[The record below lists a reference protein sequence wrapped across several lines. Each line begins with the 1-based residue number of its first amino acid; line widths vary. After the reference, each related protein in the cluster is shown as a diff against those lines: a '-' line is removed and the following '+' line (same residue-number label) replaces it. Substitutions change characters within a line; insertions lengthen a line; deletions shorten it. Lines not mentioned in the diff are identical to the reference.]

1 MPFTVYSAPSFW
13 KRYYGRM
20 VLKFVRLVR
29 HSIQKYPVLWLA
41 AICSILFFT
50 TSFVDFHTSGPFGD
64 EPHYLVIS
72 QTLLKYH
79 SLEVTLDYTHRDYY
93 AFYPSHLDPHLSR
106 NVYGQLLPLHN
117 IGGPVLWLIPFALFG
132 RLGAM
137 WFMSLVAVLIILNI
151 YKLLLTMHIRHSYAF
166 LVSLAYA
173 IASPLFIYSHLNF
186 IEPIGALLCIYVF
199 RKVLQE
205 TVSVSDVFLSS
216 VCLGI
221 LPWVHIRF
229 ALLEVILFFALL
241 FKIYQQNKYKNWKYY
256 LWYLLPVMAL
266 FVFMEVYSYKVWG
279 SLDPALNYANEMVGV
294 PVNLFAV
301 LPFAGLLG
309 NSFDQNYGLLVNFP
323 LFIFLFVGMVLALK
337 KKFLAYNVL
346 ILAVSI
352 PYIILLTTFRDWSGA
367 LGPPARFLVVLLPLW
382 AFYLAYALEQIN
394 NTLSKLVF
402 GGTVAY
408 GLIYSLLSIKAPY
421 NGFNSE
427 TGNGILVYL
436 QTLLHMHRHHLT
448 AYFPSI
454 FLPHQTR
461 LFVVWIGLFV
471 GFSILLIYSNSLQ
484 VKIKSFAGLPILS
497 WRKQKSVY
505 RETSDESNT
514 SQHQNDLN
522 KVIADETLLIE
533 TKQHTGER

>member
-1 MPFTVYSAPSFW
+1 MPCTVCFLPSFW
-13 KRYYGRM
+13 RGSYGRM

-29 HSIQKYPVLWLA
+29 HSIQNYPVLWLV
-41 AICSILFFT
+41 AICSSLFFT
-50 TSFVDFHTSGPFGD
+50 TSFVDVHTSHPYGD
-64 EPHYLVIS
+64 EPHYLVVS

-79 SLEVTLDYTHRDYY
+79 SLDVTLDYAHRDYY
-93 AFYPSHLDPHLSR
+93 AFYPVHLDPHLSR
-106 NVYGQLLPLHN
+106 NVSGQLLPLHN

-137 WFMSLVAVLIILNI
+137 WFMSLVSVLIILNI

-166 LVSLAYA
+166 MVSLAYA
-173 IASPLFIYSHLNF
+173 IASPLYIYSHLNF

-221 LPWVHIRF
+221 LPWLHFRF

-279 SLDPALNYANEMVGV
+279 SLNPALNELNDTGAPDKPFV
-294 PVNLFAV
+294 A

-309 NSFDQNYGLLVNFP
+309 IFFDQDFGLLVNFP
-323 LFIFLFVGMVLALK
+323 LFIFLFVGVVLSLK
-337 KKFLAYNVL
+337 KKFLAYNLL

-352 PYIILLTTFRDWSGA
+352 PYILLFTTFRYWSGGA
-367 LGPPARFLVVLLPLW
+367 SPPPRFLIVLLPLW
-382 AFYLAYALEQIN
+382 VFYLAYALEQIN
-394 NTLSKLVF
+394 SSLSKLVF

-408 GLIYSLLSIKAPY
+408 GFIYSLLSIKDSY
-421 NGFNSE
+421 NGFN
-427 TGNGILVYL
+427 TGAGNRTLMYL
-436 QTLLHMHRHHLT
+436 QTLLHMHSHRLT
-448 AYFPSI
+448 AYFPSMSY
-454 FLPHQTR
+454 PNPK
-461 LFVVWIGLFV
+461 LFVAWIGFFV
-471 GFSILLIYSNSLQ
+471 GLSVLLIFSNSLQ
-484 VKIKSFAGLPILS
+484 VKLKSFAGLPVFS
-497 WRKQKSVY
+497 WHKQKSVS
-505 RETSDESNT
+505 RETSDERKT
-514 SQHQNDLN
+514 SQRQNDPHA
-522 KVIADETLLIE
+522 VSTAEMLLIE
-533 TKQHTGER
+533 TKQHTDER

>member
-1 MPFTVYSAPSFW
+1 MF
-13 KRYYGRM
+13 
-20 VLKFVRLVR
+20 LKFARLVR

-50 TSFVDFHTSGPFGD
+50 TSFVDVHTSRPLGD

-79 SLEVTLDYTHRDYY
+79 SLDVTLDYTHRDYY
-93 AFYPSHLDPHLSR
+93 AFYPSHLNPHLSP

-137 WFMSLVAVLIILNI
+137 WFMSLVSVLIILNI
-151 YKLLLTMHIRHSYAF
+151 YKLLLTMHIRHSSAF

-205 TVSVSDVFLSS
+205 TVSVSDVFISS

-221 LPWVHIRF
+221 LPWVHARF
-229 ALLEVILFFALL
+229 VLLEMILFFALL
-241 FKIYQQNKYKNWKYY
+241 FKIYQQNKDKHWKYY

-266 FVFMEVYSYKVWG
+266 FVFIEVYSYKVWG
-279 SLDPALNYANEMVGV
+279 TLNPAINILNDIGAHYKS
-294 PVNLFAV
+294 PAV

-309 NSFDQNYGLLVNFP
+309 IAFDQNYGLLVNFP
-323 LFIFLFVGMVLALK
+323 LFIFLFIGVVLALK
-337 KKFLAYNVL
+337 KKFLVYNLL

-352 PYIILLTTFRDWSGA
+352 PYIILFTSFSSWFGGSS
-367 LGPPARFLVVLLPLW
+367 PPARFLVVLLPLW

-394 NTLSKLVF
+394 SILSKLVF

-408 GLIYSLLSIKAPY
+408 GFIYSLLTIKD
-421 NGFNSE
+421 SL
-427 TGNGILVYL
+427 NGINNGQGNHTLVYL

-461 LFVVWIGLFV
+461 LFVAWIGLFV

-484 VKIKSFAGLPILS
+484 VKIKSFAGLPILL

-505 RETSDESNT
+505 RETSDERNA

-522 KVIADETLLIE
+522 EVIADETLLIE

>member
-1 MPFTVYSAPSFW
+1 MPFTVCFVPSFW
-13 KRYYGRM
+13 KGSYGRM
-20 VLKFVRLVR
+20 VLKFVHLVR
-29 HSIQKYPVLWLA
+29 HSSQNYPVFWLV

-50 TSFVDFHTSGPFGD
+50 TSFVDLHTSYPSGD

-79 SLEVTLDYTHRDYY
+79 SLDVTLDYAHRDYY
-93 AFYPSHLDPHLSR
+93 AFYPLHLDPHLSR
-106 NVYGQLLPLHN
+106 NVSGQLLPLHN

-137 WFMSLVAVLIILNI
+137 WFMSLVSVLIILNI

-173 IASPLFIYSHLNF
+173 IASPLYIYSHLNF
-186 IEPIGALLCIYVF
+186 VEPIGALLCIYVF

-229 ALLEVILFFALL
+229 VLLEVILFFALL

-279 SLDPALNYANEMVGV
+279 SLDPALNYLNEMVGV
-294 PVNLFAV
+294 SVKLFAV

-309 NSFDQNYGLLVNFP
+309 ISFDQNFGLLVNFP

-352 PYIILLTTFRDWSGA
+352 PYIILLTTFRDWSG
-367 LGPPARFLVVLLPLW
+367 GWSPPARFLVVLLPLW

-408 GLIYSLLSIKAPY
+408 GFIYSLLSIKDSY
-421 NGFNSE
+421 NGFNSGA
-427 TGNGILVYL
+427 GNHTLMYL
-436 QTLLHMHRHHLT
+436 QTLLHMYRHRLT
-448 AYFPSI
+448 AYFPSMVY
-454 FLPHQTR
+454 PHPK
-461 LFVVWIGLFV
+461 LFVAWIGFFV
-471 GFSILLIYSNSLQ
+471 GLSVLLIYSNRLQ
-484 VKIKSFAGLPILS
+484 VQLQSFAGLPVLA
-497 WRKQKSVY
+497 WHKQKSVS
-505 RETSDESNT
+505 REPSDESKA
-514 SQHQNDLN
+514 SQPQNDPHA
-522 KVIADETLLIE
+522 VSAAETLLIE

>member
-1 MPFTVYSAPSFW
+1 MPFTVSFVPSFW
-13 KRYYGRM
+13 KGSYSRM
-20 VLKFVRLVR
+20 FLKFVHLVH

-50 TSFVDFHTSGPFGD
+50 TSFVDVHTSRPLGD
-64 EPHYLVIS
+64 EPHFLVIS

-79 SLEVTLDYTHRDYY
+79 SLDVTLDYTHRDYY
-93 AFYPSHLDPHLSR
+93 SFYPSHINPHLSH

-117 IGGPVLWLIPFALFG
+117 IGGPVLWLIPFTLFG

-137 WFMSLVAVLIILNI
+137 WFMSLVSVLIILNI
-151 YKLLLTMHIRHSYAF
+151 YKLLLTMTIRHSYAF

-173 IASPLFIYSHLNF
+173 IASPLYIYSHLNF

-205 TVSVSDVFLSS
+205 TVSVSDVFISS

-229 ALLEVILFFALL
+229 ALLEAILFFALL

-256 LWYLLPVMAL
+256 LWYLLPMMAL
-266 FVFMEVYSYKVWG
+266 FVLMEVYSYKVWG
-279 SLDPALNYANEMVGV
+279 SLNPALNELNDTGA
-294 PVNLFAV
+294 PDKPFAA

-309 NSFDQNYGLLVNFP
+309 ISFDQSYGLLVNFP
-323 LFIFLFVGMVLALK
+323 LFIFLFVGVVLTLK
-337 KKFLAYNVL
+337 KKFLAYNAL

-352 PYIILLTTFRDWSGA
+352 PYIILFTSFRDWSGG
-367 LGPPARFLVVLLPLW
+367 LCPPARFLVVLLPLW

-394 NTLSKLVF
+394 SILSKLVF
-402 GGTVAY
+402 GGAVTY
-408 GLIYSLLSIKAPY
+408 GFIYSLLSIKDSH
-421 NGFNSE
+421 NGSN
-427 TGNGILVYL
+427 TGAGNRTLIYL

-448 AYFPSI
+448 AYFPSM
-454 FLPHQTR
+454 FYPHPK
-461 LFVVWIGLFV
+461 LFVAWIGLFV
-471 GFSILLIYSNSLQ
+471 GLSVLLIYSNSLQ

-497 WRKQKSVY
+497 WHRQKSVS
-505 RETSDESNT
+505 REPPDERKT
-514 SQHQNDLN
+514 SQRQNDPHA
-522 KVIADETLLIE
+522 VIADETLLIE
-533 TKQHTGER
+533 IKQHTDER

>member
-1 MPFTVYSAPSFW
+1 
-13 KRYYGRM
+13 M

-29 HSIQKYPVLWLA
+29 HSIQNYPVLWLA
-41 AICSILFFT
+41 AICSLLFFT
-50 TSFVDFHTSGPFGD
+50 TSFVDVHTSLPLGD

-79 SLEVTLDYTHRDYY
+79 SLDVTLDYAHRDYSV
-93 AFYPSHLDPHLSR
+93 FYPVHLDPHLSR
-106 NVYGQLLPLHN
+106 NVSGQLLPLHS

-137 WFMSLVAVLIILNI
+137 WFMSLVSVLIILNI

-173 IASPLFIYSHLNF
+173 IASPLYIYSHLNF

-229 ALLEVILFFALL
+229 ALFEVILFFALL
-241 FKIYQQNKYKNWKYY
+241 FKIYQQNKYENWKYY

-266 FVFMEVYSYKVWG
+266 FVFMEVYSYTVWG
-279 SLDPALNYANEMVGV
+279 TLNPALSELNGMA
-294 PVNLFAV
+294 PDQFFAA
-301 LPFAGLLG
+301 LPFVGLLG
-309 NSFDQNYGLLVNFP
+309 NSFDQNFGLLVNFP
-323 LFIFLFVGMVLALK
+323 LFIFLFVGVVLALK

-352 PYIILLTTFRDWSGA
+352 PYILLFTTYKDWSGGW
-367 LGPPARFLVVLLPLW
+367 GPPARFLVVLLPLW

-394 NTLSKLVF
+394 NALSKLVF

-408 GLIYSLLSIKAPY
+408 GFIYSLLSIKDSY
-421 NGFNSE
+421 NGINSPAANH
-427 TGNGILVYL
+427 TLIYL
-436 QTLLHMHRHHLT
+436 QTLLHMYRHRLT

-454 FLPHQTR
+454 FYPHPK
-461 LFVVWIGLFV
+461 LFVAWIGFFV
-471 GFSILLIYSNSLQ
+471 GLSILLIYSNRLQ
-484 VKIKSFAGLPILS
+484 VQLQSFTGLPIFS
-497 WRKQKSVY
+497 WPKQKSVS
-505 RETSDESNT
+505 REPREPSEESKA
-514 SQHQNDLN
+514 SQPQNDPHA
-522 KVIADETLLIE
+522 VSAAETLLIE
-533 TKQHTGER
+533 TKQHSDER

>member
-1 MPFTVYSAPSFW
+1 
-13 KRYYGRM
+13 M

-50 TSFVDFHTSGPFGD
+50 TSLVDVHTSLPLGD
-64 EPHYLVIS
+64 EPHFLVIS

-79 SLEVTLDYTHRDYY
+79 SLDVTLDYIHRDYY
-93 AFYPSHLDPHLSR
+93 AFYPLPIDPHLSR

-137 WFMSLVAVLIILNI
+137 WFMSLVSVLIILNL
-151 YKLLLTMHIRHSYAF
+151 YKLLLTMNIRHSYAF

-173 IASPLFIYSHLNF
+173 IASPLYIYSHLNF

-205 TVSVSDVFLSS
+205 TVSVSDVFISS

-241 FKIYQQNKYKNWKYY
+241 FKIYQQNKYKNWRYY
-256 LWYLLPVMAL
+256 LWYLLPVITL

-279 SLDPALNYANEMVGV
+279 SLNPALNELNDIGT
-294 PVNLFAV
+294 PNKPFAT
-301 LPFAGLLG
+301 LPFAGILG
-309 NSFDQNYGLLVNFP
+309 TFFDQDFGLLVNFP
-323 LFIFLFVGMVLALK
+323 LFIFLFVGVVLALK
-337 KKFLAYNVL
+337 KKFLAYNIL

-352 PYIILLTTFRDWSGA
+352 PYIILFTTFRAWSGA
-367 LGPPARFLVVLLPLW
+367 LAPPARFLLVLLPLW

-394 NTLSKLVF
+394 NILSKLVF
-402 GGTVAY
+402 GVAVAY
-408 GLIYSLLSIKAPY
+408 GFIYNLLSIKD
-421 NGFNSE
+421 SH
-427 TGNGILVYL
+427 NGINSGAGNRILIYL
-436 QTLLHMHRHHLT
+436 QTLLHMHRHLLT
-448 AYFPSI
+448 AYFPSMSY
-454 FLPHQTR
+454 PHPK
-461 LFVVWIGLFV
+461 LFVAWVALFV
-471 GFSILLIYSNSLQ
+471 GLSVLLIYSNSLP
-484 VKIKSFAGLPILS
+484 IKLKNFAGLPILS
-497 WRKQKSVY
+497 WHQHKSVSM
-505 RETSDESNT
+505 EPSDEIHG
-514 SQHQNDLN
+514 SQRQNDPHA
-522 KVIADETLLIE
+522 ISAAETLLID
-533 TKQHTGER
+533 TKQHTSEH

>member
-1 MPFTVYSAPSFW
+1 MKEGGS
-13 KRYYGRM
+13 YGRM

-29 HSIQKYPVLWLA
+29 HSIQNYPVLWLV

-50 TSFVDFHTSGPFGD
+50 TSLVDVHTSHPLGD

-79 SLEVTLDYTHRDYY
+79 SLDVTLDYIHRDYY
-93 AFYPSHLDPHLSR
+93 AFYPVYLDPHLSP

-137 WFMSLVAVLIILNI
+137 WFMSLVCVLIILNI
-151 YKLLLTMHIRHSYAF
+151 YKLLLTMHIRYSYAF

-173 IASPLFIYSHLNF
+173 IASPLYIYSHLNF
-186 IEPIGALLCIYVF
+186 IEPIGALLCLYVF

-241 FKIYQQNKYKNWKYY
+241 FKIYQQIKYKNWKYY

-266 FVFMEVYSYKVWG
+266 FVLMEVYSYKVWG
-279 SLDPALNYANEMVGV
+279 TLNPAINILNDIGAHYKS
-294 PVNLFAV
+294 FAV

-309 NSFDQNYGLLVNFP
+309 IAFDQNYGLLVNFP
-323 LFIFLFVGMVLALK
+323 LFIFLFIGVVLALK
-337 KKFLAYNVL
+337 KKFLPYNLL

-352 PYIILLTTFRDWSGA
+352 PYIILFTSFSAWFGGTS
-367 LGPPARFLVVLLPLW
+367 PPARFLVVLLPLW

-394 NTLSKLVF
+394 SILSKLVF

-408 GLIYSLLSIKAPY
+408 GLIYSLLSIKDSY
-421 NGFNSE
+421 NGINNGQ
-427 TGNGILVYL
+427 GNRTLIYL

-461 LFVVWIGLFV
+461 LFVAWIGLFV

-505 RETSDESNT
+505 RETSDERNA

-522 KVIADETLLIE
+522 EVIADETLLIE

>member
-1 MPFTVYSAPSFW
+1 
-13 KRYYGRM
+13 M

-29 HSIQKYPVLWLA
+29 HSIQNYPVLWLA
-41 AICSILFFT
+41 AICGILFFT
-50 TSFVDFHTSGPFGD
+50 TSFVDVRTSRPWGD

-79 SLEVTLDYTHRDYY
+79 SLDVTLDYAHQDYS

-106 NVYGQLLPLHN
+106 NVSGQLLPLHN

-137 WFMSLVAVLIILNI
+137 LFMSLVSVLIILNI
-151 YKLLLTMHIRHSYAF
+151 YKLLLTMHIRHNYAY

-173 IASPLFIYSHLNF
+173 IASPLYIYSHLNF

-229 ALLEVILFFALL
+229 DLLEVILFFALL

-256 LWYLLPVMAL
+256 LWYLLPVTAL
-266 FVFMEVYSYKVWG
+266 FVFMEVYSYTVWG
-279 SLDPALNYANEMVGV
+279 SLDPALNYHNEMVGV
-294 PVNLFAV
+294 PINLFAV

-309 NSFDQNYGLLVNFP
+309 ISFDQNFGLLVNFP
-323 LFIFLFVGMVLALK
+323 LFIFLCVGVVLALK

-352 PYIILLTTFRDWSGA
+352 PYIILLTTFRDWSG
-367 LGPPARFLVVLLPLW
+367 GWSPPARFLVVLLPLW

-394 NTLSKLVF
+394 NTFSKLVF

-408 GLIYSLLSIKAPY
+408 GFIYSLLSIKD
-421 NGFNSE
+421 SL
-427 TGNGILVYL
+427 NGINIGAGNRTLMYL
-436 QTLLHMHRHHLT
+436 QTLLHMYRHRLT
-448 AYFPSI
+448 GYFPSI
-454 FLPHQTR
+454 FYPDPK
-461 LFVVWIGLFV
+461 LFVAWIGFFV
-471 GFSILLIYSNSLQ
+471 GLSVLLIYSNRLQ
-484 VKIKSFAGLPILS
+484 VRLQSFTGLPALA
-497 WRKQKSVY
+497 WHKQKSVS
-505 RETSDESNT
+505 REPSDESKA
-514 SQHQNDLN
+514 SQPQNDSHA
-522 KVIADETLLIE
+522 VSAAETLLIE
-533 TKQHTGER
+533 TKQHRGER